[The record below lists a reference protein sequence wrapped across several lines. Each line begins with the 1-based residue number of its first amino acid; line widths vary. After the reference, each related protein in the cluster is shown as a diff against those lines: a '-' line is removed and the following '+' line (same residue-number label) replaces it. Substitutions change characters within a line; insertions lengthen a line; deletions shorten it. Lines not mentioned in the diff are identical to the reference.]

1 MSDSVD
7 LRNDQ
12 PLVTGSKSLSDVTN
26 DICGLV
32 EQRPKALWWSAFS
45 VSVVFFLIGVA
56 AVAYE
61 IATGIGTWG
70 LNNAVGWGFDITN
83 FVFWVGIGH
92 AGTLISAILFLL
104 RQRWRTSVNRAAEA
118 MTLIAVMCA
127 GVFPIIHMGRP
138 WFAYWIFPYPN
149 NRGPLWINF
158 RSPLAWDAFAIGT
171 YFLISAAFWFVGLLP
186 DLATIRDRTTS
197 KWRKQVFG
205 LLSMGWNGAH
215 RTWHRY
221 ETVYLLLA
229 GLATPLVLSVHTIV
243 SFDFAVSVI
252 PGWHTTVL
260 PPYFVAG
267 AILSGMAMVLTLM
280 IIARKVMGIE
290 DYITIRHIEV
300 MSKLVLTTSLMVAF
314 AYSTEFFT
322 ALYSANQYE
331 EFAFINRA
339 FGNLGWSYWIMV
351 ACNVAI
357 PQLLWFKKLRQAP
370 LVVFAI
376 SIAVNVGMWFE
387 RFVIIVTSLNR
398 GYLPASWAEYVPTAI
413 ELATLAG
420 SFGLFFTLFLLFC
433 RFMPVISIAEIKS
446 TLPARS
452 KGGLENEEDLLD
464 AVRES
469 RKRGEVIADVF
480 TPYAVHGLS
489 EALNLKRSRLPKLCL
504 VLGLTGAV
512 FAVAFQLWASAINW
526 PINVGGKP
534 WNSLPAFVPIAF
546 ETAILL
552 AGLGTVLAFFFASRL
567 WPGKKP
573 ATLHAGVTDN
583 RFAIQMAGVRAGEDQ
598 TVTGAEFKSWSQWIR
613 ALPVNLIVVGLV
625 GLAVAAVLLRWASE
639 TFDIE
644 VLADMVH
651 TAGYQSLTPNPQFA
665 DGKTMQP
672 PPQNTIPRGVLAGS
686 QMVNPFTSTDTAA
699 VRRGEQVFTN
709 FCVPCHG
716 VSGNGDGA
724 VARRGFPDTPSLV
737 SARIINLTDDGIFS
751 VITYGSASMPAH
763 GGQIDRADRW
773 KTILYVRKLQS
784 GQR

>member
-1 MSDSVD
+1 MSANRIVET
-7 LRNDQ
+7 DQ
-12 PLVTGSKSLSDVTN
+12 YLITGSKSLSDVTN
-26 DICGLV
+26 DICGLL
-32 EQRPKALWWSAFS
+32 ERRPTALWWSAFS
-45 VSVVFFLIGVA
+45 VSFVLFLIGVA
-56 AVAYE
+56 AVVYE

-127 GVFPIIHMGRP
+127 AIFPVIHMGRP
-138 WFAYWIFPYPN
+138 WFAFWIFPYPN
-149 NRGPLWINF
+149 TRGPLWINF

-186 DLATIRDRTTS
+186 DLATVRDRTNS
-197 KWRKQVFG
+197 RWRKRVFG
-205 LLSMGWNGAH
+205 LLSMGWDGAH

-280 IIARKVMGIE
+280 IIARKVMAIE
-290 DYITIRHIEV
+290 DYITVRHIEV

-314 AYSTEFFT
+314 AYTTEFFT

-339 FGNLGWSYWIMV
+339 FGRLGWSYWIMI
-351 ACNVAI
+351 ACNVVI
-357 PQLLWFKKLRQAP
+357 PQLLWFRRFRTTP
-370 LVVFAI
+370 LVVFLI
-376 SIAVNVGMWFE
+376 SIAVNIGMWFE
-387 RFVIIVTSLNR
+387 RFVLIVTSLNR
-398 GYLPASWAEYVPTAI
+398 GYLPASWAEYVPTPI

-433 RFMPVISIAEIKS
+433 RFLPVISMAEVKS
-446 TLPARS
+446 VLQGGP
-452 KGGLENEEDLLD
+452 KGFEQENSLIEE
-464 AVRES
+464 VRAS
-469 RKRGEVIADVF
+469 RQQGNSIVDVF

-489 EALNLKRSRLPKLCL
+489 EALDLKPSRLPKLCL
-504 VLGLTGAV
+504 ILGLAGAV
-512 FAVAFQLWASAINW
+512 LATVFQLWASAINW

-534 WNSLPAFVPIAF
+534 WNSLPAFVPISF
-546 ETAILL
+546 EAAILI
-552 AGLGTVLAFFFASRL
+552 AGLGTVLTFFFVSRL
-567 WPGKKP
+567 WPGRKP
-573 ATLHAGVTDN
+573 ATLRPEVTN
-583 RFAIQMAGVRAGEDQ
+583 NEFAVLTDSASAAEEARAVPW
-598 TVTGAEFKSWSQWIR
+598 TAR
-613 ALPVNLIVVGLV
+613 ALPGNLIVI
-625 GLAVAAVLLRWASE
+625 GLAVIALTTALLRWGMSS
-639 TFDIE
+639 FDIE
-644 VLADMVH
+644 VLADMAH
-651 TAGYQSLTPNPQFA
+651 TVRYQSLTPNAQFE
-665 DGKTMQP
+665 DGKTMQQP
-672 PPQNTIPRGVLAGS
+672 PENTIPRAVSSLLQTA
-686 QMVNPFTSTDTAA
+686 NPFSPTDAVA
-699 VRRGEQVFTN
+699 VRRGEHVYRS

-716 VSGNGDGA
+716 IAGNGDGI
-724 VARRGFPDTPSLV
+724 VAQRGFPDTPSLV
-737 SARIINLTDDGIFS
+737 SERIVNMTDDGIFS
-751 VITYGSASMPAH
+751 VITYGSATMPAH

-773 KTILYVRKLQS
+773 KAILYVRKLQS
-784 GQR
+784 ARR

>member
-1 MSDSVD
+1 MPDNGH
-7 LRNDQ
+7 LQNDP
-12 PLVTGSKSLSDVTN
+12 PLIAGSKSLSDVTD
-26 DICGLV
+26 DICGLL
-32 EQRPKALWWSAFS
+32 ERRPTALWWASFSASFI
-45 VSVVFFLIGVA
+45 VFLIGAA

-118 MTLIAVMCA
+118 MTLIAVVCA
-127 GVFPIIHMGRP
+127 GVFPLIHMGRP
-138 WFAYWIFPYPN
+138 WFAFWILPYPN
-149 NRGPLWINF
+149 TRGPLWINF

-186 DLATIRDRTTS
+186 DLATIRDRANS
-197 KWRKQVFG
+197 KWRKRVFG
-205 LLSMGWNGAH
+205 VLSMGWNGAH

-280 IIARKVMGIE
+280 IIARKVMAIE

-322 ALYSANQYE
+322 ALYSSNQYE
-331 EFAFINRA
+331 EFAFVNRA
-339 FGNLGWSYWIMV
+339 FGNLGWSYWIMI

-357 PQLLWFKKLRQAP
+357 PQLLWFKKLRTAP
-370 LVVFAI
+370 LAVFVI
-376 SIAVNVGMWFE
+376 SIAVNIGMWFE

-398 GYLPASWAEYVPTAI
+398 GYLPASWAEYVPTLI

-433 RFMPVISIAEIKS
+433 RFLPVISMSEVKS
-446 TLPARS
+446 TLPAAA
-452 KGGLENEEDLLD
+452 GLDPDEDL
-464 AVRES
+464 VREVREA
-469 RKRGEVIADVF
+469 RKRGNIIEDVY

-489 EALNLKRSRLPKLCL
+489 EALGLKRSRLPKLCL
-504 VLGLTGAV
+504 ILGVSGAV
-512 FAVAFQLWASAINW
+512 FATVFQLWASAIDW

-534 WNSLPAFVPIAF
+534 WNSLPAFIPISF
-546 ETAILL
+546 EAAILI
-552 AGLGTVLAFFFASRL
+552 AGLGTVFAFLFVSRL
-567 WPGKKP
+567 WPGRRP
-573 ATLHAGVTDN
+573 DTLHASVTND
-583 RFAIQMAGVRAGEDQ
+583 RFAIQVAAGAGVARPAGWMSLPQLVRAIP
-598 TVTGAEFKSWSQWIR
+598 A
-613 ALPVNLIVVGLV
+613 NLIVIGLV
-625 GLAVAAVLLRWASE
+625 ILAVVSVIARWGLS

-644 VLADMVH
+644 LLADMSR
-651 TAGYQSLTPNPQFA
+651 TAGYESLTSNPYFE

-672 PPQNTIPRGVLAGS
+672 PPQNTIPRGLPGA
-686 QMVNPFTSTDTAA
+686 QQAANPFSSTDA
-699 VRRGEQVFTN
+699 VAVERGRQVFGN
-709 FCVPCHG
+709 FCAPCHG
-716 VSGNGDGA
+716 ASGDGDGI
-724 VARRGFPDTPSLV
+724 VAKRGFPDTASLL
-737 SARIINLTDDGIFS
+737 SERIVDMPDDSIFAA
-751 VITYGSASMPAH
+751 ITIGSGAMPAH
-763 GGQIDRADRW
+763 SGQIDRTDRW
-773 KTILYVRKLQS
+773 KAILYVRKLQT

>member
-1 MSDSVD
+1 MSDD
-7 LRNDQ
+7 HLIA
-12 PLVTGSKSLSDVTN
+12 GSKSLSDVT
-26 DICGLV
+26 DDVCGLL
-32 EQRPKALWWSAFS
+32 ERRPTALWWSAFS
-45 VSVVFFLIGVA
+45 VSVVFLLLGIA

-61 IATGIGTWG
+61 ITTGIGTWG

-127 GVFPIIHMGRP
+127 GIFPIIHMGRP
-138 WFAYWIFPYPN
+138 WFAFWIFPYPN
-149 NRGPLWINF
+149 SRGPLWINF

-171 YFLISAAFWFVGLLP
+171 YFLISAVFWFVGLLP
-186 DLATIRDRTTS
+186 DLATIRDRTNS
-197 KWRKQVFG
+197 RWRKRVFG
-205 LLSMGWNGAH
+205 LLSMGWDGAH

-280 IIARKVMGIE
+280 IIARKVMAIE

-300 MSKLVLTTSLMVAF
+300 MAKLVLTTSLMVGF

-331 EFAFINRA
+331 QFAFINRA
-339 FGNLGWSYWIMV
+339 FGNLGWSYWIMI

-357 PQLLWFKKLRQAP
+357 PQLLWFKRFRTTP
-370 LVVFAI
+370 TFVFII
-376 SIAVNVGMWFE
+376 SIAVNIGMWFE

-398 GYLPASWAEYVPTAI
+398 GYLPASWAEYVPTPI
-413 ELATLAG
+413 EIATLAG

-433 RFMPVISIAEIKS
+433 RFLPVISMAEVKS
-446 TLPARS
+446 TLQAGHEGHEQE
-452 KGGLENEEDLLD
+452 KQLINE
-464 AVRES
+464 VRET
-469 RKRGEVIADVF
+469 RKQDNVIVDVF

-489 EALNLKRSRLPKLCL
+489 EAMDLKRSRLPKLCL
-504 VLGLTGAV
+504 ILGLAGAV
-512 FAVAFQLWASAINW
+512 FAAVFQLWASAINW

-546 ETAILL
+546 EAAILI
-552 AGLGTVLAFFFASRL
+552 AGLGIVFAFFFVSRL
-567 WPGKKP
+567 WPGRKP
-573 ATLHAGVTDN
+573 ETLHSGVTN
-583 RFAIQMAGVRAGEDQ
+583 HLFAIQVENADARSEPRWGPWAARAVPG
-598 TVTGAEFKSWSQWIR
+598 
-613 ALPVNLIVVGLV
+613 NLIVI
-625 GLAVAAVLLRWASE
+625 GLAVLAVTTALLRWGMSNLN
-639 TFDIE
+639 IE
-644 VLADMVH
+644 VLADMAH
-651 TAGYQSLTPNPQFA
+651 TARYQSLTLNPQFE
-665 DGKTMQP
+665 DGKTMQLP
-672 PPQNTIPRGVLAGS
+672 PANTIARALPGLQLQA
-686 QMVNPFTSTDTAA
+686 VNPFSSSDAA
-699 VRRGEQVFTN
+699 ALRRGEQVFKS

-716 VSGNGDGA
+716 ISGNGDGL
-724 VARRGFPDTPSLV
+724 VAKRGFPDTPSLV
-737 SARIINLTDDGIFS
+737 SARVINLADDGIYS
-751 VITYGSASMPAH
+751 VITYGSATMPAH
-763 GGQIDRADRW
+763 GGQIDRDDRW
-773 KTILYVRKLQS
+773 KAILYVRKLQS
-784 GQR
+784 GQK